1 MVFEDIQ
8 FPLYRKY
15 KNNKHFFKITS
26 AKEFEEIQIIG
37 SKRIVRTIHA
47 KILPEMNQ
55 VYDLVYNF
63 EKFGGE
69 ISEKEYL
76 EQLEATKS

>member
-15 KNNKHFFKITS
+15 KNNKHFFKVIS
-26 AKEFEEIQIIG
+26 AKEFEEIQIVG

-55 VYDLVYNF
+55 VYDLVYNY
-63 EKFGGE
+63 EKFGSE
-69 ISEKEYL
+69 IDPEEYEK
-76 EQLEATKS
+76 QLSLVK